1 MSRISSLLCDW
12 YARHG
17 RDLPWRRTRDPYR
30 IWLSEVILQQTRVAQ
45 GLEYYLRFTERF
57 PRAELLAAAS
67 EDEVLK
73 LWQGL
78 GYYSRARH
86 LHAAAQEVAA
96 RFDGAFPRTYEEVR
110 ALPGV
115 GDYTAAAICS
125 MAYDLP
131 YAVLDGN
138 VFRVLSRV
146 FDLDVPID
154 TSAGRRT
161 FAELARAQL
170 DPKRPGTCNQA
181 IMDFGALCCT
191 PGRPDCASCPLAAA
205 RRCASAGSSIC
216 IWCATARRCCT
227 GAVRA
232 TSGRD
237 STNFR

>member
-45 GLEYYLRFTERF
+45 GLEYYLRFTERW
-57 PRAELLAAAS
+57 PHVGALAAAS

-73 LWQGL
+73 MWQGL
-78 GYYSRARH
+78 GYYSRARN
-86 LHAAAQEVAA
+86 LHAAAKKISQE
-96 RFDGAFPRTYEEVR
+96 FDGIFPATQEAVR
-110 ALPGV
+110 SLPGV

-170 DPKRPGTCNQA
+170 DPKRPGTS
-181 IMDFGALCCT
+181 
-191 PGRPDCASCPLAAA
+191 GRTAWRMPPA
-205 RRCASAGSSIC
+205 RR
-216 IWCATARRCCT
+216 R
-227 GAVRA
+227 
-232 TSGRD
+232 SGP
-237 STNFR
+237 